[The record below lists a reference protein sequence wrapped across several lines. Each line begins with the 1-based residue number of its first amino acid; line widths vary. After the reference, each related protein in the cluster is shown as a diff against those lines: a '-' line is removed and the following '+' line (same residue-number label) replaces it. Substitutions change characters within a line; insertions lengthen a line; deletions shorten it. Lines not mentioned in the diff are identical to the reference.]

1 MSQAS
6 TQSPPRSPAK
16 ELKRGRAVAP
26 VAEKENYASDGSAS
40 ESDPEEDE
48 EFVPRAKKAG
58 SVVKA
63 KGRPPKEAV
72 AVPPA
77 KRAAQ
82 PILTKPLT
90 DRNAKTVGDMPSSP
104 AGSPGSAFTSTVLSS
119 VSGPLVAGVVS
130 PGPLLQL
137 PVASRLSPGPV
148 CGQVLL
154 DSETKP
160 K

>member
-1 MSQAS
+1 
-6 TQSPPRSPAK
+6 
-16 ELKRGRAVAP
+16 VAP
-26 VAEKENYASDGSAS
+26 VAEKENCASDGSAS

-48 EFVPRAKKAG
+48 EVFVPRAKKAG

-63 KGRPPKEAV
+63 KVRPPKAAV

-90 DRNAKTVGDMPSSP
+90 DCNAKTVGDMPSSP
-104 AGSPGSAFTSTVLSS
+104 AGAPGSAFTSTVLSPA
-119 VSGPLVAGVVS
+119 SGPVLAGVVS

-137 PVASRLSPGPV
+137 PAASRLSPGPV

-154 DSETKP
+154 DSETNP